1 MTTVLGY
8 PLSRAIAVLEAEK
21 LTVQLRELTCRKGA
35 AGSDARIVRQQLLDD
50 QYVLLTYA
58 LFETKGTETD

>member
-8 PLSRAIAVLEAEK
+8 PLSRGIAALEAEK
-21 LTVQLRELTCRKGA
+21 LTIHLRELTCRKGA

-50 QYVLLTYA
+50 NCVLLTYA
-58 LFETKGTETD
+58 HFETKAAEKD